1 LTPAIKLTYDFKLE
15 TQMTS
20 PKKIPP
26 PTPHNY
32 TLAEATTKFLISLTP
47 ETRLH
52 AQQGVNKFIRWYGDK
67 KLISGLTIPE
77 VSDYTDYVNNSVTD
91 PADRL
96 EPVKSF
102 LDFAYKQ
109 KLITTKLAT
118 HIKFKKNA
126 IKTSRHG
133 GRQVEETIS
142 LTAQGYRELQD
153 ELAKLKNERPRVAE
167 EIRKAAADKDFRE
180 NAPLEAAREYQGH
193 LEARIRELEASLKKA
208 VVIGEKQSSD
218 HRIKLGDTI
227 VIRDLGS
234 SELIT
239 YTLVDA
245 REANPTKGKISV
257 VSPIGKAI
265 LGKSK
270 GATIEVT
277 APAGILPYLIEEI
290 SLPK

>member
-1 LTPAIKLTYDFKLE
+1 MTPANKLTYDFKPE

-20 PKKIPP
+20 SKKIPS

-32 TLAEATTKFLISLTP
+32 TLAEATTEFLISLTP
-47 ETRLH
+47 ETRPQ

-67 KLISGLTIPE
+67 RFISGLTIPE
-77 VSDYTDYVNNSVTD
+77 VSDYADYVNSSVTN

-96 EPVKSF
+96 EPVKTF

-109 KLITTKLAT
+109 KLITTKLAP

-126 IKTSRHG
+126 VKTPHG
-133 GRQVEETIS
+133 DKRRIEETIS
-142 LTAQGYRELQD
+142 LTAQGYQELQG
-153 ELAKLKNERPRVAE
+153 ELTRLKNERPHVVE
-167 EIRKAAADKDFRE
+167 EIHKAAADKDFRE

-193 LEARIRELEASLKKA
+193 LEARIRELETSLKKA
-208 VVIGEKQSSD
+208 VVIDEKQTVG
-218 HRIKLGDTI
+218 HRIKIGDTV
-227 VIRDLGS
+227 VIRDMGS
-234 SELIT
+234 GELIT

-245 REANPTKGKISV
+245 REANPTKGKISI

-277 APAGILPYLIEEI
+277 APAGILPYLIEDI
-290 SLPK
+290 SHPQ